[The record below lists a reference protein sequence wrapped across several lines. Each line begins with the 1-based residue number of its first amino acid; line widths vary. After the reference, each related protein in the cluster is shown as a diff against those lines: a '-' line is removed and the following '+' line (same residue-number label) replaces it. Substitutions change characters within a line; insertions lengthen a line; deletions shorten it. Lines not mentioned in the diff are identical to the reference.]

1 MTIAL
6 ERRGNCV
13 AEDEPSVRL
22 RHEGPECGDPP
33 YFRDSPAQPL
43 PFCIDQVP
51 RGDARE
57 KPRARA
63 DAARSFPG
71 EAPGTVE
78 AIVQPG

>member
-1 MTIAL
+1 MALAL

-13 AEDEPSVRL
+13 AEDEPSARL
-22 RHEGPECGDPP
+22 RHEGPECGGPP
-33 YFRDSPAQPL
+33 CVRDGSAQPL

-63 DAARSFPG
+63 DASRSFPG
-71 EAPGTVE
+71 ETPGTVE
-78 AIVQPG
+78 AIVQPE